1 MYRRIL
7 LSLALVVFLPAADG
21 AGDAPLDRGTLRG
34 LKALSVVIDPIV
46 PQLDRAGLTATVLQH
61 QLEARLRHGG
71 VTVDQAA
78 VEFLGLRVSSAQ
90 IRRGPYSL
98 CLSIGLYQPV
108 ILSRDKDIRT
118 ATQTWEVETLMF
130 AQPKALVQSSTDA
143 LDQLADR
150 FVNAW
155 RSVNP

>member
-1 MYRRIL
+1 ML
-7 LSLALVVFLPAADG
+7 LSLVLAVFSPFVVG

-34 LKALSVVIDPIV
+34 LKSLSVIVDPID
-46 PQLDRAGLTATVLQH
+46 PQLDRAGLTAAVLRN

-71 VTVDQAA
+71 VTVDEAA
-78 VEFLGLRVSSAQ
+78 VEFLGLHVSSTQ
-90 IRRGPYSL
+90 IRKGPYSL

-108 ILSRDKDIRT
+108 VQSRDKEIRT
-118 ATQTWEVETLMF
+118 ATQTWEVDTILL
-130 AQPKALVQSSTDA
+130 AQPKGLMQSSTAA